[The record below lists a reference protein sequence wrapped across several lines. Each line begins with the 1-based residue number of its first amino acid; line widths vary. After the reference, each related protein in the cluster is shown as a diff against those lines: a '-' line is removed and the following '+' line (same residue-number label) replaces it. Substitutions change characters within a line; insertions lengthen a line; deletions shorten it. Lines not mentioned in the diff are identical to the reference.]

1 MALADAKSFF
11 ESLVEHPQT
20 KIVSER
26 VINEIINRVGFLIDV
41 GLSYLS
47 LDRKASTLSGG
58 ESQRIRL
65 ASQIGAG
72 LSGVMYVLDEPS
84 IGLHQRDN
92 QRLIESMKKLRDRG
106 NTVIV
111 VEHDEETIIQSDYV
125 IDIGPGS
132 GETGGKIISQGTPD
146 HILSD
151 PNSVTGPYLSKTKKI
166 FEFPRKSIDKLT
178 PSVTLKG
185 ARANNLKSL
194 DLKIPLGVFVCI
206 TGVSGS
212 GKSTLINDTFVPA
225 MARQLGAKLKG
236 EHLYDDITDTDHI
249 KYLVN
254 IDQSPIGRTPRSN
267 PATYTGMFT
276 LIRELFA
283 QVPLARERGYSS
295 GRFSFNVK
303 DGRCETCQGEGS
315 RRIEL
320 HFLPDVFVTCAVCQ
334 GKRYRQETLD
344 INYKGKTIH
353 DVLEMSI
360 KEALEFFS
368 SVPSLKRKL
377 SILDEVGLGYMS
389 LGQSATTLSGGEA
402 QRVKLASELSKRNT
416 GNTLY
421 VLDEPT
427 TGLHFNDISWL
438 LQILIKLRDQGNSII
453 VIEHNLD
460 VIRRADWIIDLGPE
474 GGSLGGAIVGEGT
487 PEEIAKLKISHTGHF
502 LHQTLD
508 KDMHSF

>member
-1 MALADAKSFF
+1 
-11 ESLVEHPQT
+11 
-20 KIVSER
+20 
-26 VINEIINRVGFLIDV
+26 
-41 GLSYLS
+41 
-47 LDRKASTLSGG
+47 
-58 ESQRIRL
+58 
-65 ASQIGAG
+65 
-72 LSGVMYVLDEPS
+72 
-84 IGLHQRDN
+84 
-92 QRLIESMKKLRDRG
+92 MKKLRDLG

-111 VEHDEETIIQSDYV
+111 VEHDEETIVQSDYV

-146 HILSD
+146 HILND

-166 FEFPRKSIDKLT
+166 FEFPRKSISKLT
-178 PSVTLKG
+178 PSVTLTG
-185 ARANNLKSL
+185 ASANNLKHL

-225 MARQLGAKLKG
+225 MARQLGAKVKG
-236 EHLYDDITDTDHI
+236 EHLYDDITETDHI

-267 PATYTGMFT
+267 PATYTGIFA

-460 VIRRADWIIDLGPE
+460 VVRRADWIIDLGPE
-474 GGSLGGAIVGEGT
+474 GGSLGGSIVGEGT
-487 PEEIAKLKISHTGHF
+487 PEQIAKLKRSHTGYF
-502 LHQTLD
+502 LHQASDNDLG
-508 KDMHSF
+508 SL